1 MSSRSRGDDEN
12 TRPAQP
18 LSSDDSRLERPFLAP
33 GSAISKDVSDEALA
47 LQLANGEHDA
57 LTELFE
63 RYSDLVFGIARR
75 MLRDDGEAEEALQQ
89 VFLSVYRAIHQFD
102 PARAP
107 FKTWLLQFVY
117 HRTIHRKQHLEAKRF
132 YSSEELKDE
141 LLPMELFVGAGRTLQ
156 LCSAE
161 IVHLVGQLL
170 GTIQDRQRRTIELT
184 FFEGLTA
191 EEIAKETGETP
202 AVVRHNLYRGLSKL
216 RSALMQN
223 RQGQEKEKVKTAE
236 GVVFA
241 HPRPF

>member
-12 TRPAQP
+12 TRPA
-18 LSSDDSRLERPFLAP
+18 LCSSSDESRLQRPLLAR
-33 GSAISKDVSDEALA
+33 GSAVSKDVSDEALA
-47 LQLANGEHDA
+47 VQLANGEHDA

-63 RYSDLVFGIARR
+63 RYGDLVFGIARR

-102 PARAP
+102 PTRAP
-107 FKTWLLQFVY
+107 FKTWLLQFAY
-117 HRTIHRKQHLEAKRF
+117 HRTIHRKQHLEAKGF
-132 YSSEELKDE
+132 YNSEELKDE
-141 LLPMELFVGAGRTLQ
+141 LLPMELFVGAGRTFQ

-161 IVHLVGQLL
+161 VVHLVGQLL

-191 EEIAKETGETP
+191 DEIAKETGETP

-216 RSALMQN
+216 RSALLQN
-223 RQGQEKEKVKTAE
+223 RQVQEKEKVKTVK

>member
-1 MSSRSRGDDEN
+1 
-12 TRPAQP
+12 
-18 LSSDDSRLERPFLAP
+18 
-33 GSAISKDVSDEALA
+33 VSDESLA
-47 LQLANGEHDA
+47 AQLANGEHDA

-89 VFLSVYRAIHQFD
+89 VFLSVYRAIDQFD

-132 YSSEELKDE
+132 YNSEELKDE
-141 LLPMELFVGAGRTLQ
+141 ILPMELFVGAGRTLQ

-161 IVHLVGQLL
+161 VVHLVGQLL

-191 EEIAKETGETP
+191 DEIAKETGETP

-216 RSALMQN
+216 RSALLQT
-223 RQGQEKEKVKTAE
+223 RQTQEKEKVKTVE